1 MVIGASTEKASK
13 QKQELPEIVSI
24 SPSYK
29 SNQIILSLILRPQ
42 DKHENSSFSL
52 SLWAFHIRQSHFIS
66 EKPREM
72 ACTSNRRFPEF
83 FKVYLPEHSSER
95 LLIPCAFVTCCNRLL
110 PKNAV
115 LSNHMGSLWH
125 VNMSYIDGGVFFLNG
140 WQKFVRENFIECG
153 DFLIFRYNGQCGF
166 NVKIFG
172 KSACEKIESSAN
184 GTSYTNKVKLEED
197 EENEKEEETKK
208 NANDDEDHDG
218 DENDDNDEDHIV
230 EEEDSTNEEVEAIK
244 KSRAP
249 KQSGVSKKR
258 AAVKVEGGSK
268 RINVVNIEEEE
279 EESTIGKSRARK
291 QSGGSNGR
299 SKRRTAAKVE
309 GGSKRTNIVNNDEE
323 EESSIRKSTAR
334 KQCRG
339 NDGGSRKRVVV
350 EEEDEVEVK
359 EEEELTIKES
369 RDWKSNYDNNGVSE
383 KMPIRKIGR
392 GSKRTNNLLLEEVD
406 VSKYIQPRNPFVI
419 AKLRAGPRKNLLPV
433 PSKILRIWQ
442 LKLPNLMFFQNDHGM
457 LCPGNV
463 VNWKDG
469 RIWISGW
476 NDFCIG
482 NHVSADDW
490 CICEFL
496 QGNGQEEDVIKV
508 HIIRSTGSR
517 S

>member
-52 SLWAFHIRQSHFIS
+52 SLWAFHIHQSHFIS

-125 VNMSYIDGGVFFLNG
+125 VNMSYIDGGVFFLN
-140 WQKFVRENFIECG
+140 
-153 DFLIFRYNGQCGF
+153 
-166 NVKIFG
+166 
-172 KSACEKIESSAN
+172 
-184 GTSYTNKVKLEED
+184 
-197 EENEKEEETKK
+197 
-208 NANDDEDHDG
+208 
-218 DENDDNDEDHIV
+218 
-230 EEEDSTNEEVEAIK
+230 
-244 KSRAP
+244 
-249 KQSGVSKKR
+249 GVSKKR

-339 NDGGSRKRVVV
+339 ND
-350 EEEDEVEVK
+350 
-359 EEEELTIKES
+359 
-369 RDWKSNYDNNGVSE
+369 GVSE

-469 RIWISGW
+469 RIWISWW